1 MGDSPQSVSIRIGGG
16 LGVLGLIGRLRPMGE
31 TCFLLAD
38 KRRSTPGEDGYICS
52 HALSL
57 HELDLCLKGR

>member
-38 KRRSTPGEDGYICS
+38 KHREDECVCS
-52 HALSL
+52 RALFL
-57 HELDLCLKGR
+57 HELDLCLKRR